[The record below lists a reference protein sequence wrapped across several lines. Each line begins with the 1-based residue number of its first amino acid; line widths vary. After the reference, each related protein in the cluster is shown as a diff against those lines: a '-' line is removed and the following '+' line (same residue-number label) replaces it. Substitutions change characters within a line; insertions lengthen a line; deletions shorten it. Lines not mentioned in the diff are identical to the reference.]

1 MSAPPGA
8 CHPARCRV
16 GLVALVALVGL
27 LAGCSIP
34 NDAKPRDIAASER
47 LAVAASAPPAEGG
60 TPSGQKVFFLS
71 NKNPGSPDRLQQA
84 SRDVPANPTAVLG
97 ALLRGLSNDER
108 DRRWQTAVPTDTR
121 LLSASLEA
129 DGTVVVNLS
138 KEFFGATGDL
148 QIKAVAQV
156 VFTAT
161 SLDGARRVR
170 ILIEGQKSPWLRGD
184 STLQD
189 PDEPLTPFAYPD
201 LNPSSQ
207 PDYPPQPAAPSAST
221 TIVPPTTNETNPPA
235 R

>member
-1 MSAPPGA
+1 MT
-8 CHPARCRV
+8 ARRWLVGVV
-16 GLVALVALVGL
+16 GLVL

-34 NDAKPRDIAASER
+34 NDAKPRDIGASER
-47 LAVAASAPPAEGG
+47 LAVAVSAPPAEGG

-71 NKNPGSPDRLQQA
+71 NKNPGGPDRLQQA
-84 SRDVPANPTAVLG
+84 SRDVPANAAAVLG
-97 ALLRGLSNDER
+97 ALIRGLSNDER
-108 DRRWQTAVPTDTR
+108 DRRWQTAIPSDTR
-121 LLSASLEA
+121 LLDATQEA

-138 KEFFGATGDL
+138 KEFYGASGDL

-161 SLDGARRVR
+161 SLDGAHRVR

-189 PDEPLTPFAYPD
+189 PDEPLTPFSYPD

-221 TIVPPTTNETNPPA
+221 TLTPPTTKESSPPA
-235 R
+235 